1 MAVGHTLLHGSFVLG
16 IVLLST
22 AGTVFSQEVQAEN
35 VTVIEGG
42 TAEISCRLHQYDGSI
57 VVIQN
62 PARQTLFFN
71 GTRALKDERFQLV
84 EFTPKLVKIHLSNA
98 KLEDEGGYF
107 CQLYTEDT
115 HHQIA
120 TLTVLVPPENPV
132 VEVKEQAVEGGQV
145 ELICS
150 APRTKPE
157 ATLRWYRGG
166 RELKGVTSKQ
176 ENIKTFSITNSIQIS
191 VERRDHG
198 EIVTCEASHAALKG
212 QKKQTQYVLDVQFS
226 PTARIQAS
234 QSLVREGDPLTLKC
248 DITGN
253 PRPDDIIWSRLND
266 TLPERAQVQGDL
278 LTFPSLSLQD
288 NGTYTCQVSNKHG
301 RSSDQYVL
309 VVYDPGAIIEAQTQ
323 VPYAIIGGIL
333 ALLVFLVICVLIVM
347 VWCSVRQKGSYLTH
361 EASGLDEHGEAREAF
376 LNGGEN
382 HKRKEEFFI

>member
-1 MAVGHTLLHGSFVLG
+1 MEWISWQLHLWSYA
-16 IVLLST
+16 T
-22 AGTVFSQEVQAEN
+22 AFGQEVQAEN
-35 VTVIEGG
+35 VTVVEGG
-42 TAEISCRLHQYDGSI
+42 TAEITCRLHEYDGSI

-62 PARQTLFFN
+62 PVRQTLFFN

-120 TLTVLVPPENPV
+120 TLTVLIPPDNPV
-132 VEVKEQAVEGGQV
+132 VEVREQAVEGGQV

-157 ATLRWYRGG
+157 ATLRWYRDR

-176 ENIKTFSITNSIQIS
+176 ENIKTFSITNTIQFP
-191 VERRDHG
+191 VERRDNG

-226 PTARIQAS
+226 PTARIHPS
-234 QSLVREGDPLTLKC
+234 QNFVREGDLLTLKC
-248 DITGN
+248 EVTGN
-253 PRPDDIIWSRLND
+253 PRPSEIIWSRLND
-266 TLPERAQVQGDL
+266 TLPERLQIQEDL
-278 LTFPSLSLQD
+278 LIFPSLSLQD
-288 NGTYTCQVSNKHG
+288 NGTYSCQVSNKHG